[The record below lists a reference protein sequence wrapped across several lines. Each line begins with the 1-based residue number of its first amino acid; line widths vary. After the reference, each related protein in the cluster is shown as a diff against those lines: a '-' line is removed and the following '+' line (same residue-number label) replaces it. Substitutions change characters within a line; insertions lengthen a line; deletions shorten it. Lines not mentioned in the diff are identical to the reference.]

1 MRNRYSATP
10 TAAIV
15 LAGAV
20 VAYVVAVLQSAIL
33 AHLVGGL
40 LLVFGLMSFLLA
52 RQSLKGIEVTRAV
65 QATAFDGDDLQ
76 INYTVSN
83 AGTGARSF
91 VEVSSHFYGAL
102 ARSGE
107 SRALAT
113 EIVPGGV
120 TRVASTLRDLRR
132 GDFVLAP
139 PVVMSGDPFG
149 LFAVSREIDESECPS
164 TRVTVFPRTFH
175 IESLAISS
183 DLSWTFSGV
192 EPTSRAGAG
201 GDFLGT
207 REYRFGDS
215 VRTIHWPLSARMGQ
229 LIVKEFERTSSTE
242 VTILLDLDARA
253 MWGSDRN
260 STLEYSIR
268 IAASVADYALG
279 RGNTVQL
286 VGHSSRFMRFPPGKG
301 AYHQQT
307 LMHFLATLQATGT
320 TPFDAVIS
328 QVAPQLREGGS
339 AVIVFPSQ
347 RLRLDRLGPAL
358 EVLWAR
364 RIRVTAVVLDADSF
378 TFGETT
384 ATPAMGQSVVYLV
397 SRGASVYVVSC
408 GGDLSRQLSVPL

>member
-1 MRNRYSATP
+1 MRPRYSATP

-20 VAYVVAVLQSAIL
+20 VAFVVAFARDALL
-33 AHLVGGL
+33 AHLVGSL
-40 LLVFGLMSFLLA
+40 LLAFAGVCFMLA
-52 RQSLKGIEVTRAV
+52 RRSLAGIEVTRAV
-65 QATAFDGDDLQ
+65 QQTAFDGDDLE

-83 AGTGARSF
+83 ASSGSRSF

-102 ARSGE
+102 APSGE
-107 SRALAT
+107 TKALAT
-113 EIVPGGV
+113 EILPRG
-120 TRVASTLRDLRR
+120 TARVSSALRDLRR

-139 PVVMSGDPFG
+139 PVVSSGDPFG
-149 LFAVSREIDESECPS
+149 LFVAKREVDESECPS

-183 DLSWTFSGV
+183 DLSWTFSGL
-192 EPTSRAGAG
+192 EPTNRAGAG

-207 REYRFGDS
+207 REYRPGDS
-215 VRTIHWPLSARMGQ
+215 VRTIHWPLSARMGE

-242 VTILLDLDARA
+242 VSILLDLDARA
-253 MWGSDRN
+253 VWGSDRE

-286 VGHSSRFMRFPPGKG
+286 VGHSSRFLRFPPGKG

-320 TPFDAVIS
+320 TPFDVVIN

-378 TFGETT
+378 SFGEPE
-384 ATPAMGQSVVYLV
+384 AAPVIGPAASYLV

>member
-1 MRNRYSATP
+1 VKVRYNATP
-10 TAAIV
+10 TAAVV
-15 LAGAV
+15 LGGV
-20 VAYVVAVLQSAIL
+20 VIAYVAAFAHKSLL
-33 AHLVGGL
+33 GHLVGGL
-40 LLVFGLMSFLLA
+40 MLVFVGACFLLA
-52 RQSLKGIEVTRAV
+52 RRALSGVEVTRAV
-65 QATAFDGDDLQ
+65 QTTAFDGDDLQ

-83 AGTGARSF
+83 AGSGTRSF

-102 ARSGE
+102 APSGE
-107 SRALAT
+107 TKALAT
-113 EIVPGGV
+113 EIPSGG
-120 TRVASTLRDLRR
+120 TSRVSSVLRDLRR

-139 PVVMSGDPFG
+139 PVVSSADPFG
-149 LFAVSREIDESECPS
+149 LVSVKREIDESECPS
-164 TRVTVFPRTFH
+164 ARVTVFPRTFH

-183 DLSWTFSGV
+183 DLSWTFSGL

-253 MWGSDRN
+253 VWGADRE

-279 RGNTVQL
+279 RGNAVQL
-286 VGHSSRFMRFPPGKG
+286 VGHSSRFLRFPAGKG

-320 TPFDAVIS
+320 TPFDVVIN

-339 AVIVFPSQ
+339 VVIIFPSQ
-347 RLRLDRLGPAL
+347 RLRLERLGPAL

-364 RIRVTAVVLDADSF
+364 RVRVTAVVLDADSF
-378 TFGETT
+378 SFGLPTL
-384 ATPAMGQSVVYLV
+384 TPAVGPSAAYLV

>member
-1 MRNRYSATP
+1 M
-10 TAAIV
+10 
-15 LAGAV
+15 
-20 VAYVVAVLQSAIL
+20 VAYVVAFVQHVIL

-40 LLVFGLMSFLLA
+40 MLVFAALSFLLA
-52 RQSLKGIEVTRAV
+52 RRSLAGIEVTRAV
-65 QATAFDGDDLQ
+65 QPTAFDGDDLQ
-76 INYTVSN
+76 ISYTVSN
-83 AGTGARSF
+83 ASARTRSF
-91 VEVSSHFYGAL
+91 VEVSSHFYGAV
-102 ARSGE
+102 APSGE
-107 SRALAT
+107 SSALAT
-113 EIVPGGV
+113 EIPSGGIS
-120 TRVASTLRDLRR
+120 RVASTLRDLRR

-139 PVVMSGDPFG
+139 PVISSGDPFG
-149 LFAVSREIDESECPS
+149 LFAVRREIEEAECPS
-164 TRVTVFPRTFH
+164 ARVTVFPRTFH

-207 REYRFGDS
+207 REYRPGDS
-215 VRTIHWPLSARMGQ
+215 VRAIHWPLSARMGV

-253 MWGSDRN
+253 VWGSDRA

-268 IAASVADYALG
+268 IAASVADYALR

-286 VGHSSRFMRFPPGKG
+286 VGHSTRFLRFPPGKG

-320 TPFDAVIS
+320 TPFDAVIG
-328 QVAPQLREGGS
+328 QVAPQLKEGGS
-339 AVIVFPSQ
+339 AVIIFPSQ
-347 RLRLDRLGPAL
+347 RLRLDRLAPAL
-358 EVLWAR
+358 EVLWTR

-378 TFGETT
+378 SVGGQAEPP
-384 ATPAMGQSVVYLV
+384 ATGPAVGYLV

-408 GGDLSRQLSVPL
+408 GGDLGRQLSVPL